1 MCERAAHI
9 CMGAGD
15 QIKLRREAFAMP
27 EVEQTERANNKAKH
41 LKRFLFLL
49 AWKLPFWEAC

>member
-1 MCERAAHI
+1 
-9 CMGAGD
+9 MGAGD